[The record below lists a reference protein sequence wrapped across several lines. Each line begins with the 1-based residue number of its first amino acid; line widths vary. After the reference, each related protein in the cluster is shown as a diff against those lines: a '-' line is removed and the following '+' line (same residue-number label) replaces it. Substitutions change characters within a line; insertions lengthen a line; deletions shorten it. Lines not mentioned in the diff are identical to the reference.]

1 METNILKQ
9 IFFDEH
15 NHWDNFVKK
24 HGNKIR
30 PAVIK
35 EVKKFR
41 GCGDP
46 RNGFKIFVCEG
57 CHAVKRVPYRCK
69 GRFCNTCSN
78 GETEEW
84 SRLLADD
91 VVKVVHRH
99 AVFTMDEGLWPI
111 FLKHRSMLKELMDEA
126 VGLVQNWFKKKLK
139 VTPGVIA
146 GLHTFGSRMNF
157 NPHVHMLVTMGGM
170 KKNGE
175 WKTYNFIPF
184 EMLRKQWQTVVLKL
198 IRKTLTEQEK
208 RKVQPLLQKA
218 YKNNPDGFYIH
229 APKQRGNVK
238 EQLGYIGRYIRRP
251 AIALHRIEE
260 YDGQYVTF
268 KYVDKTD
275 GKEKRETISVEEF
288 ISRLIRHIPDE
299 NFKTI
304 RYYGIYSRRIKTI
317 SKKMISIAAE
327 ETRKWIVKIKRSVTR
342 RSWRKRIH
350 EQTGKDPMICTACEN
365 YYEYKGEVCLHEGK
379 LAIKYA
385 KCDLTRKCLER
396 MISDL
401 TGIETSQKETKKE
414 EKSKPIKQEIPEHS
428 QLSLFA
434 V

>member
-1 METNILKQ
+1 MEPNILRQ
-9 IFFDEH
+9 IFFDHH

-24 HGNKIR
+24 HGKKIR
-30 PAVIK
+30 PVVIK
-35 EVKKFR
+35 EVNKFR

-46 RNGFKIFVCEG
+46 RNGFKLFVCEG

-69 GRFCNTCSN
+69 GRFCTTCSN

-84 SRLLADD
+84 SRLLTDD

-111 FLKHRSMLKELMDEA
+111 FLKHREMLKPLMDEA
-126 VGLVQNWFKKKLK
+126 VKLVQDWFKKKLK
-139 VTPGVIA
+139 VTPGIIA
-146 GLHTFGSRMNF
+146 GLHTFGARMNY

-175 WKTYNFIPF
+175 WKAYDFIPF

-198 IRKTLTEQEK
+198 IRRTLTQQEK
-208 RKVQPLLQKA
+208 KKIQPLLQNA
-218 YKNNPDGFYIH
+218 YKNHPDGFYIY

-260 YDGQYVTF
+260 YDGQTVTF

-275 GKEKRETISVEEF
+275 GKEKKETISVEEF

-304 RYYGIYSRRIKTI
+304 RYYGIYSRRIKTL
-317 SKKMISIAAE
+317 SKKMISQAAKIS
-327 ETRKWIVKIKRSVTR
+327 RKWIVNVKRIVTR
-342 RSWRKRIH
+342 RKWRQRIH
-350 EQTGKDPMICTACEN
+350 EQTGQDPMVCTACEN
-365 YYEYKGEVCLHEGK
+365 YYEYKGEVCLQEGQ
-379 LAIKYA
+379 LTIKYA
-385 KCDLTRKCLER
+385 KCAITKRCLER

-401 TGIETSQKETKKE
+401 TGIQTPQKTVQKE
-414 EKSKPIKQEIPEHS
+414 EKSQSIKKEEYRQI
-428 QLSLFA
+428 SLFA
-434 V
+434 M